1 MSTLTAIFLIAA
13 LGYMVGSINLAGLK
27 LGASGIL
34 LVALAFGHFGVV
46 VPSVI
51 KDLGLALFVGSVGF
65 IAGPGFMDN
74 FKGQAAPSL
83 MLGPIIIS
91 LGSLMTAGAIKLFNL
106 PAPLAIGMMTGALTS
121 TPGLAAAS
129 EATGSELASIGYGI
143 AYPFGVLG
151 IVLFV
156 QLVPK
161 LLRVDMEAERNLLI
175 GRFARPSEKDAA
187 PDKAVKPKGLGL
199 AAYCTAMVLGLFIAG
214 ITIPLPGGGVFRLG
228 TSGGP
233 LLAGLLFGHIGQI
246 GGVSLRV
253 PPKALELL
261 REMGLMLF
269 LAGAGT
275 EAGRGFV
282 AVVLEHGIG
291 LFLIGAAITLVPLFA
306 SYIIARRV
314 FKMPLLAGLG
324 GICGGRTSTPALGA
338 LISVAETDH
347 VAVAYAAAYPSALI
361 CIVLA
366 CQALALI
373 MA

>member
-129 EATGSELASIGYGI
+129 EATGSELASIGFGI

-175 GRFARPSEKDAA
+175 GRCPPFGKDDAA

-199 AAYCTAMVLGLFIAG
+199 AAYCTPWCWACLSPASPSHCPGRCIQAGHLGRAASGRTAVWTYWPNWRRFAAG
-214 ITIPLPGGGVFRLG
+214 
-228 TSGGP
+228 
-233 LLAGLLFGHIGQI
+233 AAQ
-246 GGVSLRV
+246 
-253 PPKALELL
+253 
-261 REMGLMLF
+261 
-269 LAGAGT
+269 GAGT
-275 EAGRGFV
+275 AAGDGANALSCRGRYR
-282 AVVLEHGIG
+282 GRTG
-291 LFLIGAAITLVPLFA
+291 L
-306 SYIIARRV
+306 
-314 FKMPLLAGLG
+314 
-324 GICGGRTSTPALGA
+324 CGGCARARHRAVSRGPPLRWCRCLPVTS
-338 LISVAETDH
+338 
-347 VAVAYAAAYPSALI
+347 
-361 CIVLA
+361 
-366 CQALALI
+366 
-373 MA
+373 